1 MVVHSVGH
9 GAHDA
14 ARLRH
19 HAAGVT
25 TDRLTVG
32 AYLTEWLE
40 LQRARVE
47 PSTASSYAGV
57 VANHLVPSLGTTTLE
72 ELRVTQIEALYARL
86 LVDPGPRGRPLSLR
100 TVRYVHAVLH
110 KALADA
116 VRTELLARN
125 VADRATVPKRDH
137 GRPQAPRELRCWTAE
152 QLRAFL
158 DQTAGSPYGLLWRVA
173 AATGLRRGE
182 LLGLRWDDLDL
193 DGRTL
198 TVRRALTFVDG
209 EPRFK
214 RPKTSRTRTLRLDTT
229 TLGFLALHRVA
240 AEGDACGLVFNH
252 EGEPID
258 PMTVT
263 LAFRQAV
270 ARSGLP
276 RIRLH
281 DLRHT
286 HATLLLAGGV
296 PVKVVSERLGHATIA
311 LTLDIYAHVLP
322 AMDGDAA
329 DRFGALL
336 DDPDE

>member
-1 MVVHSVGH
+1 MVVHSVGD

-14 ARLRH
+14 DRLGH

-25 TDRLTVG
+25 TDPRLTVG

-47 PSTASSYAGV
+47 PSTASSYAGI
-57 VANHLVPSLGTTTLE
+57 VANHLVPSLGTTSLE

-86 LVDPGPRGRPLSLR
+86 LVEPGPRGRPLSLR

-125 VADRATVPKRDH
+125 VADRATVPKRH
-137 GRPQAPRELRCWTAE
+137 PGRPQAPRELRCWTAE

-158 DQTAGSPYGLLWRVA
+158 DQTADSPYGLLWRVA

-229 TLGFLALHRVA
+229 TLGVLARHRA
-240 AEGDACGLVFNH
+240 TAEAACGLVFNH
-252 EGEPID
+252 EGQPID

-263 LAFRQAV
+263 LAFREAV

-286 HATLLLAGGV
+286 HATLLLAPMFHLGG
-296 PVKVVSERLGHATIA
+296 L
-311 LTLDIYAHVLP
+311 
-322 AMDGDAA
+322 
-329 DRFGALL
+329 
-336 DDPDE
+336 